1 LPVAEAQTPL
11 NNTME
16 HLNHVNWNDSD
27 TTGRD
32 AAELGADATG
42 LPTADV
48 RRLTFEA
55 VRRAE
60 AMGLITS
67 SSPITDLG
75 LDDVKRVMRGVT
87 DAGIARS
94 SLLELETIAQPDPA
108 EVAELMRTV
117 IAALE
122 ASPAPAFEWRAVGRV
137 FDAESLAPLLGIS
150 VSSLRR
156 YQAGTRV
163 TPDDVAARLH
173 FMALVISDLAG
184 AYNEIGIR
192 RWFQRDRTL
201 LDGQPPSAL
210 LTGEWNPDAAGPGR
224 VRELARS
231 LATP

>member
-1 LPVAEAQTPL
+1 MDHLKWTESSQT
-11 NNTME
+11 
-16 HLNHVNWNDSD
+16 
-27 TTGRD
+27 
-32 AAELGADATG
+32 ELGDATDA
-42 LPTADV
+42 PAADV

-55 VRRAE
+55 LRRAE
-60 AMGLITS
+60 AMGLVAASGSIN
-67 SSPITDLG
+67 DLG
-75 LDDVKRVMRGVT
+75 LADAKRILRGVT

-94 SLLELETIAQPDPA
+94 SLLQLDTIDQPDPA
-108 EVAELMRTV
+108 EVTELMRTV

-122 ASPAPAFEWRAVGRV
+122 ASPAPSYEWRAVGRV

-192 RWFQRDRTL
+192 RWFQRDRSL
-201 LDGQPPSAL
+201 LDGQTPASL
-210 LTGEWNPDAAGPGR
+210 LVGEWSPEAAGPGR

>member
-1 LPVAEAQTPL
+1 LAVAEASTPL
-11 NNTME
+11 KNTMD

-27 TTGRD
+27 TTERD
-32 AAELGADATG
+32 AADLGTETAG
-42 LPTADV
+42 LPSADV

-55 VRRAE
+55 LRRAE
-60 AMGLITS
+60 AMGLIAPTPS
-67 SSPITDLG
+67 VSDLG
-75 LDDVKRVMRGVT
+75 LNDVKRVMRGVT
-87 DAGIARS
+87 EAGIARS
-94 SLLELETIAQPDPA
+94 SLLELEAIDQPDQA
-108 EVAELMRTV
+108 EVVELMRTV

-122 ASPAPAFEWRAVGRV
+122 ASPAPAYEWRAVGRV

-156 YQAGTRV
+156 YQAGTRT

-201 LDGQPPSAL
+201 LDGQAPAAML
-210 LTGEWNPDAAGPGR
+210 AGEWNPDAPGPGR

-231 LATP
+231 LAT

>member
-1 LPVAEAQTPL
+1 
-11 NNTME
+11 MD
-16 HLNHVNWNDSD
+16 HLKWTEPPPTELGD
-27 TTGRD
+27 TTE
-32 AAELGADATG
+32 APSPA
-42 LPTADV
+42 ADV

-55 VRRAE
+55 LRRAE
-60 AMGLITS
+60 AMGLIATTGS
-67 SSPITDLG
+67 ISDLG
-75 LDDVKRVMRGVT
+75 LTDAKRVLRGVT

-94 SLLELETIAQPDPA
+94 SLLELDTIAQPDPA

-122 ASPAPAFEWRAVGRV
+122 ESPAPAYEWRAVGRV

-192 RWFQRDRTL
+192 RWFQRDRSL
-201 LDGQPPSAL
+201 LEGQTPAGL
-210 LTGEWNPDAAGPGR
+210 LEGEWNPEAAGPAR